1 MKGCDNMAIK
11 TTRKKIS
18 YYKVARLIVT
28 IMFVAVAGLYCYNEH
43 NQIPVGV
50 ISQEEA
56 LGSESAQE
64 MSAKHRAQLE
74 AEADRKLHEKL
85 AEEAKQKSLAEQEAK
100 LQAQQAEQK
109 VRSEKERAEFIK
121 HRRDPYW
128 PVVAQ

>member
-1 MKGCDNMAIK
+1 MAK

-18 YYKVARLIVT
+18 GYKVMRLIT
-28 IMFVAVAGLYCYNEH
+28 IIMFIMVAGLYCYNEH
-43 NQIPVGV
+43 GQIPVGV

-56 LGSESAQE
+56 LGGESAQE

-85 AEEAKQKSLAEQEAK
+85 VEEAKAKSAAEQEVWF
-100 LQAQQAEQK
+100 QAQQAKEK
-109 VRSEKERAEFIK
+109 ARSEKERAEFID
-121 HRRDPYW
+121 HRRDPHW

>member
-1 MKGCDNMAIK
+1 MAIK
-11 TTRKKIS
+11 RQRKIS
-18 YYKVARLIVT
+18 WYKVARLIVT

-64 MSAKHRAQLE
+64 MSAKHHAQLE

-100 LQAQQAEQK
+100 LQARGVHIKKPDEELTK
-109 VRSEKERAEFIK
+109 VIKEET
-121 HRRDPYW
+121 
-128 PVVAQ
+128 